1 MKRPGILS
9 DELIDEALAKQAEK
23 EKKPE
28 KKSTPIED
36 DKHKSGRTIKS
47 PAIVAILNE

>member
-1 MKRPGILS
+1 MREYEGSGILS

-28 KKSTPIED
+28 KK
-36 DKHKSGRTIKS
+36 KHAYRGR
-47 PAIVAILNE
+47 